1 MDKQHPGEILKE
13 ILERRKINQQIASE
27 AMLVTQ
33 ATISR
38 FCGGKS
44 RLTIDL
50 AVRISIFLSDDVRY
64 WLALQNDHD
73 LSLVNMDNYK
83 DVIAIEHIR

>member
-1 MDKQHPGEILKE
+1 MEKQHPGEVLKE
-13 ILERRKINQQIASE
+13 MLERRKINQQVASE
-27 AMLVTQ
+27 AMSVTQ